1 LEIKETL
8 KDGTK
13 LFIRTLT
20 FDDLEKLMN
29 FYHSLPYED
38 RKYLRIDVTNKDM
51 VKKRIKAVEE
61 GSAFRI
67 IAIHNDDII
76 SIGSLEL
83 ATDDWRRGQ
92 GELRVLVSKNFQRKG
107 LGMIMIRELYMLA
120 VQQKVDTVVAKMMRP
135 QIAARKIC
143 RKLGFRE
150 ELFLPDYVH
159 DLDKKE
165 QDLVI
170 MICDI
175 KDLWKEIEFFYKDSD
190 WRRCR

>member
-1 LEIKETL
+1 LEINETL

-13 LFIRTLT
+13 LLIRTLT

-29 FYHSLPYED
+29 FYRSLPYED

-67 IAIHNDDII
+67 IALHNDDII
-76 SIGSLEL
+76 SIGAIEL
-83 ATDDWRRGQ
+83 ATDDWHRGQ
-92 GELRVLVSKNFQRKG
+92 GELRVVVSRNFQRKG

-120 VQQKVDTVVAKMMRP
+120 VQQKVDKVIAKMMRP
-135 QIAARKIC
+135 QIGAQKIC
-143 RKLGFRE
+143 KKLGFRE
-150 ELFLPDYVH
+150 EHVIPHYVH

-165 QDLVI
+165 QDLLI
-170 MICDI
+170 MTCNI

>member
-1 LEIKETL
+1 MEINETL

-13 LFIRTLT
+13 LLIRTLT
-20 FDDLEKLMN
+20 SDDLEKLMD
-29 FYHSLPYED
+29 FYRSLPYED

-67 IAIHNDDII
+67 IALHNDDII
-76 SIGSLEL
+76 AIGALEL
-83 ATDDWRRGQ
+83 ATEDWRKGQ
-92 GELRVLVSKNFQRKG
+92 GELRVVVSKNFQRKG

-120 VQQKVDTVVAKMMRP
+120 VQQKVEKVIAKMMRP
-135 QIAARKIC
+135 QIGARKIC

-150 ELFLPDYVH
+150 ELVLPDYVH

-170 MICDI
+170 MTCNI

>member
-1 LEIKETL
+1 MEIKETL

-13 LFIRTLT
+13 LFIRTLA
-20 FDDLEKLMN
+20 FGDLEKLMN

-92 GELRVLVSKNFQRKG
+92 GELRVVVSKNFQRKG

-120 VQQKVDTVVAKMMRP
+120 VQQKVDKVIAKMMRP
-135 QIAARKIC
+135 QFAARKIC

-150 ELFLPDYVH
+150 ELVLPDYVH
-159 DLDKKE
+159 DLDKHE

-170 MICDI
+170 MTCDI